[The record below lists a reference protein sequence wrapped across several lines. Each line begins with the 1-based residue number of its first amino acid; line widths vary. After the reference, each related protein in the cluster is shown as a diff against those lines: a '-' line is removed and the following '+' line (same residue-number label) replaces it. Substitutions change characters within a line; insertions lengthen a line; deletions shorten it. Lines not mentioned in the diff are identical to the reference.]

1 MEAAINFYRADVQL
15 KSKKLLNDE
24 LVVDEI
30 KKIVIENTGITINQL
45 HDKTRVRN
53 IAKAR
58 QLFQYLSYKY
68 TSYSLSY
75 VGSLLGT
82 NYDHTTILN
91 SIYIINDILFLK
103 DRDRYYTT
111 VKSAIEQL
119 ELKTNKRKRE
129 KQDRNNYTN
138 QNYKF

>member
-1 MEAAINFYRADVQL
+1 VQL
-15 KSKKLLNDE
+15 KSKKILNDE

-30 KKIVIENTGITINQL
+30 KKIVIENTGITLDQL

-58 QLFQYLSYKY
+58 QLFQYLAYKY

-138 QNYKF
+138 NNYKF

>member
-1 MEAAINFYRADVQL
+1 MEAAIKFYKADVQL

-58 QLFQYLSYKY
+58 QLFQYLAYKY

-91 SIYIINDILFLK
+91 SIYIINDILYLK

-138 QNYKF
+138 HDYKF

>member
-1 MEAAINFYRADVQL
+1 MEAAIKFYKADVQL

-58 QLFQYLSYKY
+58 QLFQYLAYKY

-91 SIYIINDILFLK
+91 SIYIINDILYLK

-111 VKSAIEQL
+111 VKNAIEQL
-119 ELKTNKRKRE
+119 ELKTNKRK
-129 KQDRNNYTN
+129 K
-138 QNYKF
+138 

>member
-1 MEAAINFYRADVQL
+1 MEAAYKFYNADVQL

-58 QLFQYLSYKY
+58 QLFQYLAYKY

-91 SIYIINDILFLK
+91 SIYIINDILYLK

-119 ELKTNKRKRE
+119 ELKTNKRK
-129 KQDRNNYTN
+129 K
-138 QNYKF
+138 

>member
-1 MEAAINFYRADVQL
+1 MEAAYKIYQADVQL

-30 KKIVIENTGITINQL
+30 KKIVIENTGITLDQL

-58 QLFQYLSYKY
+58 QLFQYLAYKY

-91 SIYIINDILFLK
+91 SIYIINDILYLK

-129 KQDRNNYTN
+129 KQDRNNYTK
-138 QNYKF
+138 YDI

>member
-1 MEAAINFYRADVQL
+1 MEAAYKIYQADVKL
-15 KSKKLLNDE
+15 KPIKLLNDE

-58 QLFQYLSYKY
+58 QLFQYLAYKY

-91 SIYIINDILFLK
+91 SIYIINDILYLK

-129 KQDRNNYTN
+129 KQDRNNYTK
-138 QNYKF
+138 YDI

>member
-30 KKIVIENTGITINQL
+30 KKIVIENTGITLDQL

-58 QLFQYLSYKY
+58 QLFQYLAYKY

-91 SIYIINDILFLK
+91 SIYIINDILYLK

-111 VKSAIEQL
+111 VKSSIELL
-119 ELKTNKRKRE
+119 ETKTKKRK
-129 KQDRNNYTN
+129 
-138 QNYKF
+138 

>member
-1 MEAAINFYRADVQL
+1 MEAEYKIYNANVQL
-15 KSKKLLNDE
+15 KSKKQLNDV

-30 KKIVIENTGITINQL
+30 KKIVIENTGITLDQL

-58 QLFQYLSYKY
+58 QLFQYLAYKY

-119 ELKTNKRKRE
+119 ELKTNKRKRK

-138 QNYKF
+138 NDYKF

>member
-1 MEAAINFYRADVQL
+1 MEAAYKIYNADVQL

-58 QLFQYLSYKY
+58 QLFQYLAYKY

-82 NYDHTTILN
+82 NYDHSTILN

-129 KQDRNNYTN
+129 KQDRNNYTK
-138 QNYKF
+138 YDI

>member
-1 MEAAINFYRADVQL
+1 MEAAYKIYNADVKL
-15 KSKKLLNDE
+15 KPIKLLNDE

-58 QLFQYLSYKY
+58 QLFQYLAYKY

-82 NYDHTTILN
+82 NYDHSTILN
-91 SIYIINDILFLK
+91 SIYIINDILYLK
-103 DRDRYYTT
+103 NRDRYYTT

-138 QNYKF
+138 HDYKF

>member
-1 MEAAINFYRADVQL
+1 MEAAYKIYNANVQL
-15 KSKKLLNDE
+15 KSKKLLNDV

-30 KKIVIENTGITINQL
+30 KKIVIENTGITLVQL

-58 QLFQYLSYKY
+58 QLFQYLAYKY

-75 VGSLLGT
+75 VGRLLDT
-82 NYDHTTILN
+82 NYDHSTILN

-103 DRDRYYTT
+103 NRDRYYKT
-111 VKSAIEQL
+111 VNNTILQL
-119 ELKTNKRKRE
+119 EQKTKKRK
-129 KQDRNNYTN
+129 
-138 QNYKF
+138 

>member
-1 MEAAINFYRADVQL
+1 MEAAYKIYNADVQL

-30 KKIVIENTGITINQL
+30 KKIVIENTGITLNQL

-58 QLFQYLSYKY
+58 QLFQYLAYKY

-75 VGSLLGT
+75 VGSLLGS

-91 SIYIINDILFLK
+91 SIYIINDILYLK
-103 DRDRYYTT
+103 NRDRYYTT

-119 ELKTNKRKRE
+119 ELKTKKRK
-129 KQDRNNYTN
+129 
-138 QNYKF
+138 

>member
-58 QLFQYLSYKY
+58 QLFQYLAYKY
-68 TSYSLSY
+68 TSYTLSY

-82 NYDHTTILN
+82 NYDHSTILN

-103 DRDRYYTT
+103 NRDRYYTT

-119 ELKTNKRKRE
+119 ELKTNKRK
-129 KQDRNNYTN
+129 K
-138 QNYKF
+138 

>member
-1 MEAAINFYRADVQL
+1 MEAAYKIYNADVQL
-15 KSKKLLNDE
+15 NSKKLLNDE

-58 QLFQYLSYKY
+58 QLFQYLAYKY

-91 SIYIINDILFLK
+91 SIYIINDILYLK

-138 QNYKF
+138 HDYKF

>member
-58 QLFQYLSYKY
+58 QLFQYLAYKY

-119 ELKTNKRKRE
+119 ELKTSKRKRE

-138 QNYKF
+138 HDYKF

>member
-1 MEAAINFYRADVQL
+1 MEAAINFYKADVQL

-45 HDKTRVRN
+45 HDKTRVRK

-58 QLFQYLSYKY
+58 QLFQYLAYKY

-129 KQDRNNYTN
+129 KQDRNNYTK
-138 QNYKF
+138 YDI

>member
-1 MEAAINFYRADVQL
+1 MESAYKIYRADVQL

-24 LVVDEI
+24 LVVEEI

-58 QLFQYLSYKY
+58 QLFQYLAYKY

-82 NYDHTTILN
+82 NYDHSTILN

-103 DRDRYYTT
+103 NRDRYYTT

-119 ELKTNKRKRE
+119 ELKTNKRK
-129 KQDRNNYTN
+129 K
-138 QNYKF
+138 

>member
-1 MEAAINFYRADVQL
+1 MEAAINFYQADVQL

-24 LVVDEI
+24 LVVEEI
-30 KKIVIENTGITINQL
+30 KKIVIENTGITLNQL

-58 QLFQYLSYKY
+58 QLFQYLAYKY

-91 SIYIINDILFLK
+91 SIYIINDILYLK

-111 VKSAIEQL
+111 VKSSIELL
-119 ELKTNKRKRE
+119 ETKTKKRK
-129 KQDRNNYTN
+129 
-138 QNYKF
+138 

>member
-1 MEAAINFYRADVQL
+1 MEAAIKFYQADVQL

-30 KKIVIENTGITINQL
+30 KKIVIENTGITLDQL

-58 QLFQYLSYKY
+58 QLFQYLAYKY

-82 NYDHTTILN
+82 NYDHSTILN

-103 DRDRYYTT
+103 NRDRYYTT

-119 ELKTNKRKRE
+119 ELKTNKRK
-129 KQDRNNYTN
+129 K
-138 QNYKF
+138 

>member
-1 MEAAINFYRADVQL
+1 MEAAYKIYRADVQL

-24 LVVDEI
+24 LVVEEI

-58 QLFQYLSYKY
+58 QLFQYLAYKY

-119 ELKTNKRKRE
+119 ELKTNKRK
-129 KQDRNNYTN
+129 K
-138 QNYKF
+138 